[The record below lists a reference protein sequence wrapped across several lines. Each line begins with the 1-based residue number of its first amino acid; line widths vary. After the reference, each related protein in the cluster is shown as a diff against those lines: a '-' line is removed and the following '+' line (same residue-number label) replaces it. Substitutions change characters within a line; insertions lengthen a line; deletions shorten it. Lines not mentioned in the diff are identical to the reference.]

1 MVQSRPH
8 RKPSHS
14 PRQARRQLNHLLR
27 DPIIKPRN
35 AAEVRTRLNEL
46 MAVLQHRTPTAKQ
59 PATVNQ
65 VSPRGDVS
73 FDLARWFPEGGRLRY
88 MLRPR
93 SAILPVKFKLKDFGN
108 HRKSLALQLA
118 AAVSAAAKRLDRLDR
133 QRQLFAFMRPFRDWV
148 HLLALG
154 LTNWAENGQVAFALP
169 DINGVYVTTAPA
181 SDAAIWLARLFDIT
195 LGTAD
200 QSLVSLQHQR
210 QVQADQLMARLAA
223 KFARE
228 EMPLVQAAQRR
239 AAKSLQLNPTLV
251 TELASDQP
259 ALTTH
264 RDVIDRLAHGDYVVI
279 DTEFV
284 ADRNQLDLTEISLL
298 RIRQHQIDQTFDIF
312 TQLPAGH
319 HVMPFSVKIT
329 GITDDLLEKYGQP
342 LPLVKTALQQLL
354 QHELV
359 VGFALSNDL
368 RAIESGLASKLPLYK
383 RLMLRCWRV
392 KRSVSAKNTPR
403 HCNITKRHSESTC
416 PPTPRSVMPKPRW
429 RCWNT
434 SSGKATRSSLVIS
447 VFLNAHRNTLIT
459 RNRIKNRIHTTKIN
473 TTNTSSKKSTHEDDY
488 WCSLISCS
496 KTKVDFG

>member
-368 RAIESGLASKLPLYK
+368 RAIESGLAIKVAPLQAFDAAVLARKTFGIGKKHTPSLQHYKEALGIDLPSHTAL
-383 RLMLRCWRV
+383 
-392 KRSVSAKNTPR
+392 SDAKTTMALLEHLIWQGHP
-403 HCNITKRHSESTC
+403 
-416 PPTPRSVMPKPRW
+416 
-429 RCWNT
+429 
-434 SSGKATRSSLVIS
+434 
-447 VFLNAHRNTLIT
+447 LIT
-459 RNRIKNRIHTTKIN
+459 RDIGFSQRPPEHADNPEPDQKPDSYNK
-473 TTNTSSKKSTHEDDY
+473 D
-488 WCSLISCS
+488 
-496 KTKVDFG
+496 